1 MDELINFRKTLVQ
14 LKNFTS
20 MPVQNDRDRAGIIQ
34 AFEYTF
40 EQCWKALQKLAGK
53 EGVEIGSPKKAFTYA
68 LQNQMIKATDESLW
82 LKMLEDR
89 NLTSHTYK
97 EDIALEV
104 VTRISNN
111 YIVLFEEL
119 LKNLEK

>member
-1 MDELINFRKTLVQ
+1 
-14 LKNFTS
+14 
-20 MPVQNDRDRAGIIQ
+20 
-34 AFEYTF
+34 
-40 EQCWKALQKLAGK
+40 
-53 EGVEIGSPKKAFTYA
+53 
-68 LQNQMIKATDESLW
+68 
-82 LKMLEDR
+82 MLEDR

-104 VTRISNN
+104 VTRISNQ